1 MAIKISNRVKLVKP
15 SPTLTLS
22 ARAKEMKAAG
32 IDVVNFGVGEP
43 DFNTPEYIKRS
54 AQAAI
59 ENNFTRYTANAGIIE
74 LRQAICAKLQRDN
87 GLSYE
92 PKQVLVSPGAKASI
106 LNILIAVCDSQD
118 QVLMPAPY
126 WVSYPY
132 QAMLANAEPVIVPT
146 FEQDSYKLTA
156 ASLEQAVAANPCAK
170 ALLLNSPNNPTG
182 AVYTR
187 QELEAIAAICVD
199 KDILVVSDEIYERL
213 VYDGI
218 KHVSIA
224 SLNEEIKARTVVING
239 VSKAYA
245 MTGWRLGYAAG
256 PAHIMAAAA
265 RVQEHATSCVNSITQ
280 KACVTALAEEDDS
293 IEKMR
298 AEFEKRRDFLFAELG
313 NLPHVSC
320 FKPQGAFYIMPNID
334 WYLNNN
340 SQGITDGDQFCQVL
354 LEKHHVAL
362 VSGASFGIPS
372 NVRFSYANSMENLQ
386 KGVTRFAQF
395 LSELTPLTT

>member
-1 MAIKISNRVKLVKP
+1 MAIKLSNRVKLVKP
-15 SPTLTLS
+15 SPTLSLS
-22 ARAKEMKAAG
+22 ARAKELKASG
-32 IDVVNFGVGEP
+32 VDVVNFGVGEP
-43 DFNTPEYIKRS
+43 DFNTPDYIKNA

-59 ENNFTRYTANAGIIE
+59 AANFTRYTANAGIIE
-74 LRQAICAKLQRDN
+74 LRQAICDKLQRDN
-87 GLSYE
+87 GLAYE
-92 PKQVLVSPGAKASI
+92 PKQILVSPGAKASI
-106 LNILIAVCDSQD
+106 LNVLIAVCDTQD

-132 QAMLANAEPVIVPT
+132 QAMLANAEPVVIPT

-156 ASLEQAVAANPCAK
+156 ASLSQAIAANPCAK
-170 ALLLNSPNNPTG
+170 ALLLNSPNNPSG

-187 QELEAIAAICVD
+187 QELEAIAAVCVE
-199 KDILVVSDEIYERL
+199 KDILVVADEIYERL

-224 SLNEEIKARTVVING
+224 SLGSGIKERTVVING

-256 PAHIMAAAA
+256 PAHIIAAAG

-293 IEKMR
+293 IENMR
-298 AEFEKRRDFLFAELG
+298 AEFQKRRDFLYAELG
-313 NLPHVSC
+313 KLPHITC
-320 FKPQGAFYIMPNID
+320 FKPQGAFYIMPNIG
-334 WYLNNN
+334 WYLQNNTY
-340 SQGITDGDQFCQVL
+340 GITDGDQFCATL

-362 VSGASFGIPS
+362 VSGASFGVPD
-372 NVRFSYANSMENLQ
+372 NVRFSYANSMENLL
-386 KGVTRFAQF
+386 KGVERFAGF
-395 LSELTPLTT
+395 LSELSS